1 MTNGKYKKKRLKNQ
15 LDPTSLV
22 FLFKILCF
30 IEFNLYIWSS
40 LLQIKLNIFTMTA
53 GFSMWDYVVFIAYA
67 ILILGVGLWVSR
79 DKKGHQKNAEDY
91 FLASKSLP
99 WWAIGASLIAANIS
113 AEQFIGMSGSG
124 FALGLAIASY
134 EWMAALTL
142 IIVGKY
148 FLPIFIE
155 KGLYT
160 IPEFVEKR
168 FSTNLKTILAVFWLG
183 LYVFVNLTSVLY
195 LGGLA
200 IETIMG
206 VDMMYAI
213 IGLALF
219 AAAYSLYGGLS
230 AVAWTD
236 VIQVVFLVLGGLV
249 TTYLALNTVSGGEG
263 VMAGFHKVWD
273 AAPEK
278 FHMVLEEFNSDGS
291 TNSNYLDL
299 PGIWVLV
306 GGLWVANLYY
316 WGFNQYIIQRTLA
329 AKSLKESQKGIL
341 LAAFL
346 KLLIPLIVVV
356 PGIAAYV
363 MVNDPEIMA
372 TLGSVGQLNTPS
384 LEQADKAYPWLL
396 QFLPTGLKGVAFAA
410 LAAAIVS
417 SLASMLNST
426 STIFTMDIYKQY
438 FNKEAGDKKTV
449 NVGRITAAVALI
461 IAVMVAP
468 LLDGLDQAFQ
478 YIQEYTGLVSPGI
491 LAVFL
496 LGLFWKKTTNK
507 GAIWG
512 AILSIPV
519 ALALKI
525 LPKQVDA
532 FDWLAPWMH
541 QMGISTLLSMAIIMI
556 LSNVET
562 KGADDPKGIPLT
574 KELFNT
580 TPLFNVGA
588 FVVMVVLAVLYAVF
602 W

>member
-1 MTNGKYKKKRLKNQ
+1 
-15 LDPTSLV
+15 
-22 FLFKILCF
+22 
-30 IEFNLYIWSS
+30 
-40 LLQIKLNIFTMTA
+40 MTA
-53 GFSMWDYVVFIAYA
+53 GFDTWDYVVFIAYA

-124 FALGLAIASY
+124 FASGLAIASY
-134 EWMAALTL
+134 EWMAAITL

-168 FSTNLKTILAVFWLG
+168 YSTNLKTILAVFWIA
-183 LYVFVNLTSVLY
+183 LYVFVNLTTVLY
-195 LGGLA
+195 LGSLA
-200 IETIMG
+200 LNTILGIPLIYG
-206 VDMMYAI
+206 V

-236 VIQVVFLVLGGLV
+236 VIQVIFLVLGGLV
-249 TTYLALNTVSGGEG
+249 TTYLALNTVSGGDG
-263 VMAGFHKVWD
+263 FIAGLTTVFEEV
-273 AAPEK
+273 PERFEMILDK
-278 FHMVLEEFNSDGS
+278 
-291 TNSNYLDL
+291 SNPEYKNL
-299 PGIWVLV
+299 PGIGVLV
-306 GGLWVANLYY
+306 GGMWVANLYY

-329 AKSLKESQKGIL
+329 AKSLKEAQKGIL
-341 LAAFL
+341 FAAVL
-346 KLLIPLIVVV
+346 KLIIPLIVVI

-363 MVNDPEIMA
+363 MINDAEIM
-372 TLGSVGQLNTPS
+372 TRLGDAASRNLPS

-396 QFLPTGLKGVAFAA
+396 QFLPTGLKGLAFAA

-438 FNKEAGDKKTV
+438 VNKTASDKATV
-449 NVGRITAAVALI
+449 NTGRISAFVALVIACI
-461 IAVMVAP
+461 IAP
-468 LLDGLDQAFQ
+468 LLGNLGQAFQ
-478 YIQEYTGLVSPGI
+478 FIQEYTGVVSPGI

-507 GAIWG
+507 AAIIGAL
-512 AILSIPV
+512 ASIPIAMYFKV
-519 ALALKI
+519 A
-525 LPKQVDA
+525 PKGWSTSSFFVDVP
-532 FDWLAPWMH
+532 FMD
-541 QMGISTLLSMAIIMI
+541 QMGYTLLLTMLVIGIFSY
-556 LSNVET
+556 LQH
-562 KGADDPKGIPLT
+562 KGADDEKGIPIT
-574 KELFNT
+574 KQLFKT
-580 TPLFNVGA
+580 SPLFNIGA
-588 FVVMVVLAVLYAVF
+588 FAIMIILTVLYALF

>member
-1 MTNGKYKKKRLKNQ
+1 MT
-15 LDPTSLV
+15 T
-22 FLFKILCF
+22 
-30 IEFNLYIWSS
+30 
-40 LLQIKLNIFTMTA
+40 
-53 GFSMWDYVVFIAYA
+53 GFHFWDYVIFVAYA

-79 DKKGHQKNAEDY
+79 DKDGHQKNAEDY

-99 WWAIGASLIAANIS
+99 WWAIGTSLIAANIS

-168 FSTNLKTILAVFWLG
+168 FSTNLKTILAVFWIA
-183 LYVFVNLTSVLY
+183 LYVFVNLASVLY

-200 IETIMG
+200 IETIIG
-206 VDMMYAI
+206 VDMIYAV

-236 VIQVVFLVLGGLV
+236 IIQVIFLVMGGLV

-263 VMAGFHKVWD
+263 AWQGMLAVYE
-273 AAPEK
+273 AAPDR
-278 FHMVLEEFNSDGS
+278 FNMILEESNPEY
-291 TNSNYLDL
+291 TNL
-299 PGIWVLV
+299 PGIGVLV

-329 AKSLKESQKGIL
+329 AKSLREAQKGIL
-341 LAAFL
+341 LAAGL
-346 KLLIPLIVVV
+346 KLIIPFIVVI

-363 MVNDPEIMA
+363 IVNDPELMA
-372 TLGSVGQLNTPS
+372 GLGEVGRLNMPES
-384 LEQADKAYPWLL
+384 GSADKAYPWLL
-396 QFLPTGLKGVAFAA
+396 QFLPTGLKGIAFAA

-438 FNKEAGDKKTV
+438 INKNANDRTTV
-449 NVGRITAAVALI
+449 NVGRISAAVALV
-461 IAVMVAP
+461 IAVVMAP
-468 LLDGLDQAFQ
+468 LLGGIDQAFQ
-478 YIQEYTGLVSPGI
+478 FIQEYTGIVSPGI
-491 LAVFL
+491 LAVFI

-507 GAIWG
+507 AAIWG
-512 AILSIPV
+512 ALLSIPIAV
-519 ALALKI
+519 LFKMGS
-525 LPKQVDA
+525 LPFMD
-532 FDWLAPWMH
+532 
-541 QMGISTLLSMAIIMI
+541 QMGYTALVTMGVIIAISLMQ
-556 LSNVET
+556 N
-562 KGADDPKGIPLT
+562 KGKDDGKGI
-574 KELFNT
+574 ELNKRVFET
-580 TPLFNVGA
+580 SALFNVGA
-588 FVVMVVLAVLYAVF
+588 FAIMIILVALYALF